1 MKFSIPVDDLEGVGR
16 NLLDFQVLLLDLQ
29 PLPAEPERE
38 ALHEGEALQVGHD
51 RRALRRAYVCS
62 NFLSSFWLLS
72 NSWKTLR
79 GPFSA
84 VSKPMFAN
92 KYQY

>member
-1 MKFSIPVDDLEGVGR
+1 MAEIVWGSRARSRDGLEFSIPVDDLEGVGR

-62 NFLSSFWLLS
+62 NFLSSFWLILG
-72 NSWKTLR
+72 KL
-79 GPFSA
+79 
-84 VSKPMFAN
+84 
-92 KYQY
+92 